1 VSHLSADRLSRRCPK
16 VDISRALDEHHDDAG
31 RSESVVTRFNVSPV
45 MVVSAICAL
54 YVLLGTAMEELSMWA
69 DVIRLA
75 ILIAFPILSLWLPSM
90 TK

>member
-1 VSHLSADRLSRRCPK
+1 
-16 VDISRALDEHHDDAG
+16 
-31 RSESVVTRFNVSPV
+31 

-69 DVIRLA
+69 GVIRLA

-90 TK
+90 MKKVDSPGDETLCLFIVVIALIVVIAPTQEDTA

>member
-1 VSHLSADRLSRRCPK
+1 
-16 VDISRALDEHHDDAG
+16 
-31 RSESVVTRFNVSPV
+31 

-69 DVIRLA
+69 GVIRLA

>member
-1 VSHLSADRLSRRCPK
+1 MAVS
-16 VDISRALDEHHDDAG
+16 G
-31 RSESVVTRFNVSPV
+31 
-45 MVVSAICAL
+45 ICAL